1 MCSGLASLMLLVAWP
16 VSAAG
21 PKGLPN
27 CAESAPGER
36 CDPNAA
42 GSLPDPVPNWALS
55 KVRYQRW
62 ANIVSF
68 SGMSEIS
75 GLSGGEAAGMLG
87 LLNPAGG
94 REVTYC
100 MDRDAAAV
108 CNMDGCTVK
117 VLSRKGLKHVSRV
130 ECPDFQGT
138 VEFVWAPDGLSWQ
151 MDHKLEPNPEMPSGM
166 GMLVRSR
173 YLGPCTEAEAL
184 RDR

>member
-1 MCSGLASLMLLVAWP
+1 
-16 VSAAG
+16 
-21 PKGLPN
+21 
-27 CAESAPGER
+27 
-36 CDPNAA
+36 
-42 GSLPDPVPNWALS
+42 
-55 KVRYQRW
+55 
-62 ANIVSF
+62 
-68 SGMSEIS
+68 
-75 GLSGGEAAGMLG
+75 MLG
-87 LLNPAGG
+87 LLNSTGA

-100 MDRDAAAV
+100 MDRDDAAV
-108 CNMDGCTVK
+108 CNFQDCTVK
-117 VLSRKGLKHVSRV
+117 VLSRKGLTYVSRV